1 MQDIIKILNQ
11 RLWILY
17 LLLGI
22 LLLPALL
29 INLGLQ
35 SFISDEA
42 VRALVSMEMIF
53 SDDYMTPTLA
63 GDLYYRKPPAYNW
76 LISVFYLVSGNYSDT
91 TLRLVA
97 VFSLIAYGSI
107 IFLTLRK
114 KLGRENALLVS
125 FMFITCGRILFY
137 DSFHGLIDIGYS
149 ALVFLNFMLIWYFI
163 RKEKYLLL
171 FLLSY
176 ALTGITFLMKGLPS
190 FYYQGITL
198 MVAFLLEKKFRRLIS
213 LRHLAGIFLLVI
225 IVGSYYWIYASR
237 NPGELGN
244 MMKIL
249 LFESTQKTALG
260 TGIWRSVAHFFT
272 FPFEF
277 IYHFLPWTILV
288 IYFIR
293 RDIKSLISGNPFIR
307 YCLYLFFFNILIYW
321 LSPDTFGRYL
331 FVHATLLFP
340 VLIYL
345 HNIHG
350 QEKTWQYNVVR
361 HAFIGIAILVVVS
374 PVFYLVFEI
383 TRELELSYLKIG
395 MLIFSSAILFY
406 LFIKLKSR
414 RVIIMFT
421 LLLVAR
427 IGFNWFIIPS
437 REKTIDTTIC
447 RDEAIAAGRGTR
459 GTTLKLYR
467 RTPMVTHLQYYITRE
482 RMQPLEWT
490 YDLTDTTSYYVI
502 YEPGFEG
509 PEYVKYYDIKMN
521 KRDIS
526 LSVVKFLPE

>member
-1 MQDIIKILNQ
+1 MQDIIKILNE
-11 RLWILY
+11 RKWILY

-22 LLLPALL
+22 LLFPALL

-35 SFISDEA
+35 PFISDEA

-53 SDDYMTPTLA
+53 SGDYITPTLA
-63 GDLYYRKPPAYNW
+63 GDLYYRKPPGYNW
-76 LISVFYLVSGNYSDT
+76 LISLFYLVSGNYSDT
-91 TLRLVA
+91 TLRLVT

-114 KLGRENALLVS
+114 KLGRDNAFIVS
-125 FMFITCGRILFY
+125 FMYITCGRVLFY

-171 FLLSY
+171 FLVSY
-176 ALTGITFLMKGLPS
+176 VLTGITYLMKGLPS
-190 FYYQGITL
+190 FYYQGVTL
-198 MVAFLLEKKFRRLIS
+198 IVVFLLERKFRLLFS
-213 LRHLAGIFLLVI
+213 LRHLTGIFLLAA
-225 IVGSYYWIYASR
+225 IVVSYYWIYASR
-237 NPGELGN
+237 NPGEMGN
-244 MMKIL
+244 MIQMIL
-249 LFESTQKTALG
+249 LESTQKTALG
-260 TGIWRSVAHFFT
+260 ISIWRTVAHFFT

-277 IYHFLPWTILV
+277 IYHFLPWTILI

-293 RDIKSLISGNPFIR
+293 RDIKSLIFSNQFIR

-321 LSPDTFGRYL
+321 FSPDTFARYL

-345 HNIHG
+345 HDIHR
-350 QEKTWQYNVVR
+350 QEKTWQYKTVGY
-361 HAFIGIAILVVVS
+361 AFLGMAILVVVS

-383 TRELELSYLKIG
+383 TRELEFSYLKAG
-395 MLIFSSAILFY
+395 VLIFSSAILFF
-406 LFIKLKSR
+406 LFIQMKSR
-414 RVIIMFT
+414 RVIIFFA
-421 LLLVAR
+421 LLLIFR

-437 REKTIDTTIC
+437 REKTNDTTIC

-467 RTPMVTHLQYYITRE
+467 RGLMVTHLQYYITRE

-490 YDLTDTTSYYVI
+490 YDLTDTSSYYVI

-509 PEYVKYYDIKMN
+509 PEYVKYYDVKMN

-526 LSVVKFLPE
+526 VSVVKFLPE

>member
-29 INLGLQ
+29 INLGLHP
-35 SFISDEA
+35 FISDEA
-42 VRALVSMEMIF
+42 IRALVSMEMIF
-53 SDDYMTPTLA
+53 SDDFLTPTLA
-63 GDLYYRKPPAYNW
+63 GDLYYRKPPVYNW

-97 VFSLIAYGSI
+97 VFCLIAYGSI
-107 IFLTLRK
+107 LFYALRK
-114 KLGRENALLVS
+114 KLGRENAFLVS

-171 FLLSY
+171 FLVSY

-190 FYYQGITL
+190 LYYQGMTL
-198 MVAFLLEKKFRRLIS
+198 IVAFLLERNFRRLFS
-213 LRHLAGIFLLVI
+213 LRHLAGIFLLALI
-225 IVGSYYWIYASR
+225 LGSYYWIYALR
-237 NPGELGN
+237 NPGEFGN
-244 MMKIL
+244 IMRML
-249 LFESTQKTALG
+249 LIESTQKTALG
-260 TGIWRSVAHFFT
+260 TGIWRTVVHFFT
-272 FPFEF
+272 FPLEF
-277 IYHFLPWTILV
+277 LYHFLPWTILAV
-288 IYFIR
+288 YFIR
-293 RDIKSLISGNPFIR
+293 RDIKSILTGNLFIR

-321 LSPDTFGRYL
+321 FSPDTFGRYL

-345 HNIHG
+345 HDIHEH
-350 QEKTWQYNVVR
+350 EKTWQYKVVR
-361 HAFIGIAILVVVS
+361 HAFTGMALLVVIS
-374 PVFYLVFEI
+374 PVFYLVSEI
-383 TRELELSYLKIG
+383 TRDLELSYLKVAI
-395 MLIFSSAILFY
+395 LFVSSAILFL
-406 LFIKLKSR
+406 LFLKLKSR
-414 RVIIMFT
+414 RVIILFA

-437 REKTIDTTIC
+437 REKTDDTTIC
-447 RDEAIAAGRGTR
+447 RDEAIAAGKGTR

-467 RTPMVTHLQYYITRE
+467 RAPMVTHLQYYLTRE

-490 YDLTDTTSYYVI
+490 YDLTDTSSYYVI
-502 YEPGFEG
+502 YEPDFEG
-509 PEYVKYYDIKMN
+509 PGYIKYYDVKMN